1 MFVDDVGSI
10 KIAVN
15 IIWRVITNGK
25 LRSSMPPK
33 HYIHMTSPA
42 DAECILSYAQAV
54 VTCREPRPETV
65 LNSSL

>member
-33 HYIHMTSPA
+33 HYIHI
-42 DAECILSYAQAV
+42 DIRRDLS
-54 VTCREPRPETV
+54 
-65 LNSSL
+65 